1 MYYHRDP
8 YDHHDHRDHHDPYD
22 HDHCI
27 SKYQDKNIDTKER
40 TVKTEH
46 WGCFVIITIINYEDH
61 LTNTEGSTDGL
72 IPLLGWRLL
81 LLPAATHLAQ
91 PQVFKFCLLD
101 AAIPQQFRRFHELA
115 PLLLLEL
122 KEAWFQFGKE
132 LELRSVSR
140 LRSQQR
146 CIPIFQI
153 LLPVLLLVGS
163 FH

>member
-1 MYYHRDP
+1 MR
-8 YDHHDHRDHHDPYD
+8 
-22 HDHCI
+22 I
-27 SKYQDKNIDTKER
+27 
-40 TVKTEH
+40 
-46 WGCFVIITIINYEDH
+46 EDH

-72 IPLLGWRLL
+72 IPLLGWWLL

-132 LELRSVSR
+132 
-140 LRSQQR
+140 
-146 CIPIFQI
+146 
-153 LLPVLLLVGS
+153 
-163 FH
+163 